1 MAWRRFS
8 RPAALALA
16 LALAAGSDGAAA
28 VVLALPAAVP
38 PRERAVLEAIA
49 ARADVATRVAGEP
62 FVARREVFEYLLD
75 HPDFAS
81 HVARVLRLGRYRITR
96 TPAGLH
102 LDDGWGAT
110 GHFWVVYAADGTRV
124 MHARGQYRKAPLP
137 PIGGE
142 AVTVIEYATQPA
154 AAGRSLVHATV
165 TGFVT
170 LDNRLLGGMLRL
182 ASAATQRKADR
193 EAQRLVKVFARASGA
208 IETDPGA
215 VLARLRAEP
224 DVPRRELEEFT
235 RLVTGR

>member
-1 MAWRRFS
+1 VLAV
-8 RPAALALA
+8 ALAL
-16 LALAAGSDGAAA
+16 AGSDGAAA
-28 VVLALPAAVP
+28 VLALPAAVP
-38 PRERAVLEAIA
+38 PRDRAVLEAIA

-62 FVARREVFEYLLD
+62 FVARRQVFEYLLD

-81 HVARVLRLGRYRITR
+81 HVARALRLGRYRITR

-137 PIGGE
+137 PIRGE

-154 AAGRSLVHATV
+154 AEGRSLVHTTV
-165 TGFVT
+165 AGFVA
-170 LDNRLLGGMLRL
+170 LDNRLLAGVLRL

-193 EAQRLVKVFARASGA
+193 EAQRLVKVFARASRA
-208 IETDPGA
+208 IEADPGA
-215 VLARLRAEP
+215 VLARLRADP

-235 RLVTGR
+235 RLLTGR